1 MTAQDN
7 NCIILTT
14 VLLKYIDFHNTLVSI
29 SPTSMIEFQYYSEVC
44 YIIDFYHKHIFQ
56 ERTSSP

>member
-1 MTAQDN
+1 MPEIVESFSNNEIEMNARDN

-29 SPTSMIEFQYYSEVC
+29 SPTSIIELQ
-44 YIIDFYHKHIFQ
+44 
-56 ERTSSP
+56 